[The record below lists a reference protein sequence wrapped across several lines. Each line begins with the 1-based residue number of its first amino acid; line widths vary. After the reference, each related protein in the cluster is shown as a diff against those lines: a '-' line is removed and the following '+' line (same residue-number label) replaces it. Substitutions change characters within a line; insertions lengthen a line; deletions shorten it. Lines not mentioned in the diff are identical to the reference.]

1 MTPLRRVLVAGM
13 GNVLRSDDG
22 FGVAVAQALE
32 ERTLPPEVTLIE
44 VGTGGIHLVQE
55 LLDGY
60 DALVIVDAVDRG
72 AEPGSVFLLEAE
84 VPELERFPEEER
96 GALLAD
102 MHYTVP
108 SRALIVAKALG
119 ALPPRAWIL
128 GCQPAEGERPGLE
141 LSRAVR
147 DAVPRAVDRLE
158 RLWSELGLAGPA
170 RAGTGAGS

>member
-1 MTPLRRVLVAGM
+1 MIASRRVLVACM

-22 FGVAVAQALE
+22 FGVAVARELA

-60 DALVIVDAVDRG
+60 DALVIVDAVDRA
-72 AEPGSVFLLEAE
+72 AEPGAVFLLEPR
-84 VPELERFPEEER
+84 VPDLDPMPEEER
-96 GALLAD
+96 SALLAD

-119 ALPPRAWIL
+119 TLPPRTWIL
-128 GCQPAEGERPGLE
+128 GCQPLEGQALGLE
-141 LSRAVR
+141 LSDVVR
-147 DAVPRAVDRLE
+147 KAVPVAVARLE
-158 RLWSELGLAGPA
+158 RLWGELGLTETVGRP
-170 RAGTGAGS
+170 